1 MLKYSLGLDIAKLKF
16 DACLSVIDVSQR
28 VVVKATRQFSNDEK
42 GCKSLVEWIDKHQ
55 KLKDIPLVVC
65 MEATGIYYEF
75 CALYLH
81 KIGFD
86 ISIILPNKAKKYL
99 QALGLK
105 SKNDSIDAK
114 GLAQMGAEQK
124 LKLWQP
130 MGEFF
135 YKLRSLTRQLQ
146 TMQELKTMVM
156 NQKHATS
163 LAMYELKFVLKQQ
176 KEMILMYDKQI
187 KKLNVEIEKQLQSD
201 KIVADKVEK
210 MATIKGVGIL
220 TIAVIL
226 AETNGFELFTSAS
239 QLVSYSGYD
248 AIENQSGSH
257 TGKTRMSKKG
267 NSRIRR
273 ALFMPAFCAV
283 KNKQSVFANL
293 YDRIFSKSNI
303 KMKAYV
309 AVQKKLLVIMYAL
322 WKRDEIY
329 INLITNSRDE
339 EQVTTSPLP
348 QTSKKIVPTKVAL
361 HKVINAI
368 DVSQFDSSPYLQI

>member
-1 MLKYSLGLDIAKLKF
+1 MLKYSLGLDIAKIKF

-99 QALGLK
+99 QSLGLK

-124 LKLWQP
+124 LKMWQP

-163 LAMYELKFVLKQQ
+163 FAMYELKFVLKQQ

-187 KKLNVEIEKQLQSD
+187 KKLNIEIEKQLQSD
-201 KIVADKVEK
+201 KTVADKVEK

-283 KNKQSVFANL
+283 KDKQSVFANL
-293 YDRIFSKSNI
+293 YSRVYSKSNI

-329 INLITNSRDE
+329 INPITNSRDA
-339 EQVTTSPLP
+339 EQVTTSPLL

-361 HKVINAI
+361 YKVINSI